1 MYNTEIIEY
10 SDKLVRDFAFRD
22 LRQNGNEL
30 ERQVV
35 RFSSCEIVPD
45 QFEQVWYEHGK
56 KFQTRPVYRST
67 WSLAY
72 PRS

>member
-1 MYNTEIIEY
+1 MNNFEVITTT
-10 SDKLVRDFAFRD
+10 DKDKRDRGYQD

-35 RFSSCEIVPD
+35 RFSSCELTEDV
-45 QFEQVWYEHGK
+45 EHVWYERSK
-56 KFQTRPVYRST
+56 TFQVRPIYRST